1 MRALWRSALSST
13 AALSISIGTSPFSK
27 WNMCPLLALMSL
39 FTFCHI
45 EIFVALYGKKE
56 KKRTGKATVGFF
68 HLGSHLW
75 AGLPSLSPAA
85 ALLRC
90 ESHTFLP
97 WEMHT
102 GGEIHQGMK
111 SVVVLQG
118 TKQCGWKHTWN
129 PYGAQWQLLHSKEI
143 EVLSLF
149 TFLLQEKRSECKKQV
164 FCKSTHLALSKT
176 WVSIRENRLVGPRS
190 PSIAWEE
197 LPSTR
202 PSIITSTH
210 HYFPALGA

>member
-1 MRALWRSALSST
+1 
-13 AALSISIGTSPFSK
+13 
-27 WNMCPLLALMSL
+27 MCPLLALMSL

-45 EIFVALYGKKE
+45 EISVALYGKKE

-118 TKQCGWKHTWN
+118 TKQCG
-129 PYGAQWQLLHSKEI
+129 
-143 EVLSLF
+143 
-149 TFLLQEKRSECKKQV
+149 
-164 FCKSTHLALSKT
+164 
-176 WVSIRENRLVGPRS
+176 
-190 PSIAWEE
+190 
-197 LPSTR
+197 
-202 PSIITSTH
+202 
-210 HYFPALGA
+210 